1 MTYDYYCDEC
11 DRTVEVKR
19 SIHDAD
25 NGCDCRKCGLP
36 MRKLLT
42 PPLIQFKGN
51 GFYSTD
57 K

>member
-11 DRTVEVKR
+11 DRTVEIHR

-25 NGCDCRKCGLP
+25 NGADCSKCGLP

-42 PPLIQFKGN
+42 SPFIHFRTK